1 MLAIAANALY
11 ASLRRRGTTQQL
23 TGAIV
28 TCAISSL
35 LLLPAIVWYNIR
47 FGVEQATLA
56 PAEVEVALVYV
67 VLWGWFLPL
76 AITAAYYLFTLPRT
90 GITSVHIPLQQRTT
104 RADPSAETLSPPRR
118 QPGVP
123 VPPVFDD
130 DTPWG
135 WLEHRNGRF
144 QGQRLALTR
153 AIISIGRDEE
163 NDIWLDDDMA
173 SRHHAELACANNMVY
188 ITDCDSLNGVL
199 LNGRRIVN
207 VALVQHG
214 DMLEIGSHRLLFE
227 LAQPRDARPSG
238 EQDDPLA
245 HHAWKPFVPNRVSQN
260 DLTPTPAATQP
271 LEPGNTPEPVGAQ
284 FIAPDAAQ
292 LEEPPEQAAQ
302 PGLLPAQEINEVLSQ
317 EWQDTAELERATPLP
332 LSSQIEAAFIIRDG
346 EMAGKTFLL
355 DRPTIIIG
363 RGSESD
369 IVINDV
375 SISRRHVQIVRQGT
389 GDYVHD
395 LGSRNGTTLNDEPLY
410 YPRPLHPGD
419 LVCLGNIRL
428 EYMPV
433 QAAQTAPVPLIL
445 NTPPIIR
452 PISGPTPLR
461 LPSKP
466 KNQEQKE

>member
-11 ASLRRRGTTQQL
+11 AALRRRGTTQQL

-28 TCAISSL
+28 TCAISAL
-35 LLLPAIVWYNIR
+35 LLLPAIVWYNVR
-47 FGVEQATLA
+47 FGVEQAALA

-76 AITAAYYLFTLPRT
+76 AVTAAYYLFTLPRT

-123 VPPVFDD
+123 IPSVFDE

-144 QGQRLALTR
+144 QGQRLALIR
-153 AIISIGRDEE
+153 AIISIGRDED

-173 SRHHAELACANNMVY
+173 SRHHAELAYANNMVY

-207 VALVQHG
+207 VALVQKG
-214 DMLEIGSHRLLFE
+214 DMLEIGSHRLLFD
-227 LAQPRDARPSG
+227 LAQAHDARPSH

-245 HHAWKPFVPNRVSQN
+245 HHAWKPFVPNRTSQN
-260 DLTPTPAATQP
+260 GLNPTPAPTQP
-271 LEPGNTPEPVGAQ
+271 LEPGNTPEAE
-284 FIAPDAAQ
+284 IAALP
-292 LEEPPEQAAQ
+292 EEQSEQ
-302 PGLLPAQEINEVLSQ
+302 PGQLAHLPAQEMDAVLSQ

-332 LSSQIEAAFIIRDG
+332 LSAQIEAAFIIRNG
-346 EMAGKTFLL
+346 EMTGKTFLL
-355 DRPTIIIG
+355 DRPIIVIG

-369 IVINDV
+369 IVINDA
-375 SISRRHVQIVRQGT
+375 SISRRHVQISRQGT
-389 GDYVHD
+389 GDFVQD
-395 LGSRNGTTLNDEPLY
+395 LRSRNGTTLNGEPLY

-419 LVCLGNIRL
+419 IVCLGNIRL

-445 NTPPIIR
+445 NTPPLLR
-452 PISGPTPLR
+452 PGSGPTPLR

>member
-1 MLAIAANALY
+1 MLAVAANALY

-23 TGAIV
+23 TAAIV
-28 TCAISSL
+28 TCSISAL
-35 LLLPAIVWYNIR
+35 LLLPAIVWYNVR
-47 FGVEQATLA
+47 FGAAQQALA
-56 PAEVEVALVYV
+56 TAEVEVALVYV

-76 AITAAYYLFTLPRT
+76 AVTTAYYLFTPPRT
-90 GITSVHIPLQQRTT
+90 GITAVHIPLQQRTT

-153 AIISIGRDEE
+153 SIISIGRDEE

-173 SRHHAELACANNMVY
+173 SRHHAELAYASNLVY

-207 VALVQHG
+207 VALVRQG
-214 DMLEIGSHRLLFE
+214 DILEIGSHRLLFE
-227 LAQPRDARPSG
+227 LAQDVGTRATG

-245 HHAWKPFVPNRVSQN
+245 RHAWKPFVPNRISHN
-260 DLTPTPAATQP
+260 GLTPSSTPAPTQP
-271 LEPGNTPEPVGAQ
+271 LEPGKTPEP
-284 FIAPDAAQ
+284 AA
-292 LEEPPEQAAQ
+292 EGTKQADQ
-302 PGLLPAQEINEVLSQ
+302 PGGLPAQEVDAMLSQ

-332 LSSQIEAAFIIRDG
+332 RSPQIEAAFIIRDG
-346 EMAGKTFLL
+346 EMVGKTFLL
-355 DRPTIIIG
+355 DRPILTIG

-375 SISRRHVQIVRQGT
+375 SISRRHVQILRQGT
-389 GDYVHD
+389 GDFVQD
-395 LGSRNGTTLNDEPLY
+395 LGSRNGTTLNGEPLY

-419 LVCLGNIRL
+419 IICLGNIRL
-428 EYMPV
+428 EYMAV

-445 NTPPIIR
+445 NTPPTSR
-452 PISGPTPLR
+452 PISGPMPLR

>member
-1 MLAIAANALY
+1 MLAVAANALY

-23 TGAIV
+23 TAAIV
-28 TCAISSL
+28 TCSISAL
-35 LLLPAIVWYNIR
+35 LLLPAIVWYNVR
-47 FGVEQATLA
+47 FGAAQQALTS
-56 PAEVEVALVYV
+56 AEVEVALVYV

-76 AITAAYYLFTLPRT
+76 AVTTAYYLFTLPRT

-104 RADPSAETLSPPRR
+104 RADPLAETLSPPRR

-123 VPPVFDD
+123 VPAVFDD

-153 AIISIGRDEE
+153 AIITIGRDED

-173 SRHHAELACANNMVY
+173 SRHHAELAYANNMVY

-207 VALVQHG
+207 VALVQQG

-227 LAQPRDARPSG
+227 LAQAASTRSAG

-245 HHAWKPFVPNRVSQN
+245 RHAWKPFVPNRISQN
-260 DLTPTPAATQP
+260 GLTPASAFPPASTQP
-271 LEPGNTPEPVGAQ
+271 LEPGKTPEPGEPAGA
-284 FIAPDAAQ
+284 
-292 LEEPPEQAAQ
+292 EPANQ
-302 PGLLPAQEINEVLSQ
+302 PGGLPAQEMDAMLSQ

-332 LSSQIEAAFIIRDG
+332 RSSQIEAAFIIRDG
-346 EMAGKTFLL
+346 EMAGTTFLL
-355 DRPTIIIG
+355 DRPIITIG

-375 SISRRHVQIVRQGT
+375 SISRRHVQILRQGT
-389 GDYVHD
+389 GDYVQD
-395 LGSRNGTTLNDEPLY
+395 LGSRNGTTLNGEPLY

-419 LVCLGNIRL
+419 IVCLGNIRL

-445 NTPPIIR
+445 NTPPTIR
-452 PISGPTPLR
+452 PISGPMPLR